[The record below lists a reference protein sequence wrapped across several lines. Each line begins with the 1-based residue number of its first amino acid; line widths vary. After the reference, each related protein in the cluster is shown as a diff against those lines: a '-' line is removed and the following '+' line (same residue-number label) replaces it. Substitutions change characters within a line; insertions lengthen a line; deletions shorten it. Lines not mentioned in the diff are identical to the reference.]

1 MNGNY
6 SLCLFRMVSLI
17 LICRSWTTI
26 SFINPH
32 SVNTVPHPFYFSFS
46 FEMAISL
53 VPGLHYEHVAIVT
66 ILRFCNYYSLSEGER
81 QKKKTIFRSEKRMF
95 TPKKFTETAKD
106 CKTCKTFFLSSLT
119 VGQNKLECFFLP
131 SFRIVCNLWV
141 RLYPW
146 QALMLFDQMQ
156 QTWPTKNFP
165 GTLHLILTK
174 NQWQK
179 KFCYVCTLTF
189 LLPQLAT
196 IYAAF
201 SKLACSFKKTFWTS

>member
-1 MNGNY
+1 
-6 SLCLFRMVSLI
+6 
-17 LICRSWTTI
+17 
-26 SFINPH
+26 
-32 SVNTVPHPFYFSFS
+32 
-46 FEMAISL
+46 
-53 VPGLHYEHVAIVT
+53 
-66 ILRFCNYYSLSEGER
+66 
-81 QKKKTIFRSEKRMF
+81 MF

-131 SFRIVCNLWV
+131 SFRQVCNIWV

-146 QALMLFDQMQ
+146 QALMLFDQMH

-179 KFCYVCTLTF
+179 KFCYVRTLTF
-189 LLPQLAT
+189 MLPQLAT
-196 IYAAF
+196 IYAAI
-201 SKLACSFKKTFWTS
+201 SKLACSIKKTFWTSWSKLFNRSSIKPLLVLAITLLKIFWNERMFEVTRVQICLPLSFDSSGTILHSSIEVERRRLGRYREIG